1 MNLEE
6 KIISEIS
13 GNFIIEAY
21 QRGYRWGKDE
31 VERLL
36 EDINEIPDG
45 QKYCLQPVVV
55 KNVNGVYELID
66 GQQRLTTL
74 YLIMKYL
81 NAYVDINYSIEYT
94 TRKSV
99 NGHKGSKELLE
110 TIDTIDLDASSSNI
124 DELFIKKAYG
134 WVKAWFKGE
143 KSKMMNFANKLQKYV
158 TIHYCPL
165 KIFSISNNYK
175 L

>member
-1 MNLEE
+1 MNLEK
-6 KIISEIS
+6 KIISEIT
-13 GNFIIEAY
+13 GEFTIEAY

-31 VERLL
+31 VEHLL

-66 GQQRLTTL
+66 GQQRMTTL

-94 TRKSV
+94 TRKSE
-99 NGHKGSKELLE
+99 NGHIGSKKLLE
-110 TIDTIDLDASSSNI
+110 TIDRYDRPYF
-124 DELFIKKAYG
+124 LFK
-134 WVKAWFKGE
+134 
-143 KSKMMNFANKLQKYV
+143 Q
-158 TIHYCPL
+158 HR
-165 KIFSISNNYK
+165 
-175 L
+175 